1 MEALSEHETFEKML
15 GRIPLAEGETIPDF
29 AVVYFTARWC
39 GACKR
44 LSLPDIMLTP
54 LPQGAKWYKCDVDE
68 NTYTAGY
75 CGINSIPS
83 FLVVARKQVL
93 GQFTSSNTAA
103 VCAWLAEMAAKYQS
117 GSK

>member
-1 MEALSEHETFEKML
+1 MNPLNDHEYFEKML
-15 GRIPLAEGETIPDF
+15 GRVPLVEGETIPDF

-44 LSLPDIMLTP
+44 LSLPDIMKTSVP
-54 LPQGAKWYKCDVDE
+54 EGTEWYKCDVDD

-75 CGINSIPS
+75 CNINSIPS

-93 GQFTSSNTAA
+93 GQLTSSNTTA
-103 VCAWLAEMAAKYQS
+103 VCAWLAEMTAKFQ
-117 GSK
+117 GDSK